1 MDATKMTLTTM
12 KIFLVPTDL
21 IPSMQV
27 CDAVIFTPFIAVL
40 LENALVSIHMTKQ

>member
-27 CDAVIFTPFIAVL
+27 CDAVVLESCIAVL